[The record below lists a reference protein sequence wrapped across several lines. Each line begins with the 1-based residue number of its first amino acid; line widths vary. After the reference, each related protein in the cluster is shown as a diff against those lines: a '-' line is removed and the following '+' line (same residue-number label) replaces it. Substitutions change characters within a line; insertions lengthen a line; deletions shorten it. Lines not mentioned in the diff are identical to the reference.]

1 MKKHNDMEWKDIK
14 IEQPNTGDVIIG
26 LTTVGKMKGSYIS
39 GDKFR
44 TKGGLF
50 SFTKWKLK

>member
-1 MKKHNDMEWKDIK
+1 MEWKDIK